1 MWILSKNNTISG
13 CGNTRSIA
21 DDTIGGCGDTRS
33 IADDTGGG
41 CGNTRSIAD
50 NTIGGCGNTRSTVDN
65 TIGNY
70 VAFAKLDTSNR
81 FRITSM
87 KFLPYLVSCGLTFTQ
102 TRY

>member
-13 CGNTRSIA
+13 CGNTCSVS

-33 IADDTGGG
+33 IADDT
-41 CGNTRSIAD
+41 
-50 NTIGGCGNTRSTVDN
+50 IGGCGDTRSTVDN